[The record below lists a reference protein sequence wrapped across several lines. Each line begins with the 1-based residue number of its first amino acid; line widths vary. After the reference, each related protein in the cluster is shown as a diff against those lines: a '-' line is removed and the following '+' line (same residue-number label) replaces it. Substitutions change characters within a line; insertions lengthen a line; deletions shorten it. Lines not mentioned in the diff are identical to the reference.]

1 MHRDGKRIGFAMR
14 VAGPAAIVAEM
25 RQQNISMKMSM
36 RIWTLSMAA
45 VCLTTFGGCV
55 SLAENIN
62 ARNGA
67 AHEAAARIAAH
78 DGDWQTARA
87 QYAQALT
94 NARLAHAG
102 AAEEGRL
109 SYEYGR
115 VLGSTCSYG
124 LAEQMLQTS
133 LQLARQSGGP
143 EYLPLLEL
151 ALMAEKQGPQQ
162 AVKYYRELEPHLDD
176 LQLSARH
183 PSGVADV
190 RKRYASVLAASGDQ
204 AGATA
209 QRAKASALEAA
220 NSGSSE
226 EGHVTPYG
234 SACAVSGQRSD

>member
-1 MHRDGKRIGFAMR
+1 M
-14 VAGPAAIVAEM
+14 E
-25 RQQNISMKMSM
+25 MSM
-36 RIWTLSMAA
+36 RIRTFSMAVA
-45 VCLTTFGGCV
+45 CLITLCGCV
-55 SLAENIN
+55 SLAQNIN
-62 ARNGA
+62 ARNA
-67 AHEAAARIAAH
+67 ANHEAAARFAEH
-78 DGDWQTARA
+78 NGDWRTARL

-94 NARLAHAG
+94 NARLTHAG
-102 AAEEGRL
+102 ADEEGRL

-115 VLGSTCSYG
+115 VLGITCSYG

-190 RKRYASVLAASGDQ
+190 RRRYASVLAASGDQ

-220 NSGSSE
+220 NPGSNKE
-226 EGHVTPYG
+226 ERVTPYG
-234 SACAVSGQRSD
+234 SACEASGAAK

>member
-1 MHRDGKRIGFAMR
+1 MGIR
-14 VAGPAAIVAEM
+14 
-25 RQQNISMKMSM
+25 
-36 RIWTLSMAA
+36 TLSMVA
-45 VCLTTFGGCV
+45 VCLTTLCGCV
-55 SLAENIN
+55 SLAQDIN
-62 ARNGA
+62 GRNA
-67 AHEAAARIAAH
+67 ANHEAAARFAEH
-78 DGDWQTARA
+78 NGDWKTARL

-94 NARLAHAG
+94 NARLGHAG
-102 AAEEGRL
+102 ADEEGRL

-115 VLGSTCSYG
+115 VLGITCSYG
-124 LAEQMLQTS
+124 LAEQMLQSS

-176 LQLSARH
+176 AQLSARH

-190 RKRYASVLAASGDQ
+190 RKRYASVLAASGDE

-220 NSGSSE
+220 NPGSRE
-226 EGHVTPYG
+226 EGHYTPYG
-234 SACAVSGQRSD
+234 SACAASGTEN